1 MDRPALV
8 SEVGLTVVRPAVV
21 LAKSP
26 STASA
31 RLSPQPSL
39 SVSDFRHQPS
49 DEPLTRTYWRERTEA
64 VLQKAASLEPT
75 PDPWRML
82 MM

>member
-39 SVSDFRHQPS
+39 SVWVLPPQWVETMSGARDEKERCPS
-49 DEPLTRTYWRERTEA
+49 
-64 VLQKAASLEPT
+64 VLVKRCPT
-75 PDPWRML
+75 LLGR
-82 MM
+82 